1 MSVAIRGM
9 HDMMRMSDGGMVR
22 GMSDGSM
29 VRGMSHGGVVR
40 GMSHGGMVRDMGH
53 GGMVRMSWD
62 VVVHVWMVI
71 GHSIGSWL
79 LKKAP

>member
-1 MSVAIRGM
+1 MVHPRVGLVMRLSVAIRGM

-22 GMSDGSM
+22 GMS
-29 VRGMSHGGVVR
+29 HGGVVR
-40 GMSHGGMVRDMGH
+40 GMSDMGH
-53 GGMVRMSWD
+53 GGMVRMSGD

-71 GHSIGSWL
+71 GHGIGRWL